1 MSLRA
6 PKKMKL
12 GEIAKSVME
21 DEAAE
26 AGSNSESETTA
37 SYTDFVEE
45 GEENDSYE
53 EDDEFEEGEIDER
66 T

>member
-1 MSLRA
+1 
-6 PKKMKL
+6 
-12 GEIAKSVME
+12 ME

-53 EDDEFEEGEIDER
+53 EDNEFEEGEINER